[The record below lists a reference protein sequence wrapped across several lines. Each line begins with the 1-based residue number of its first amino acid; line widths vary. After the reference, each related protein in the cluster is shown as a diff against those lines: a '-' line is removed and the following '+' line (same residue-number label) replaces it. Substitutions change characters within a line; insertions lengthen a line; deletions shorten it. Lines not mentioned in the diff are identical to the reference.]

1 MQSSSSTLDNSADDD
16 GLDFLRSMIA
26 EEHVDHQQLPQLSVH
41 QHASTITIDNMSE
54 LLRGSSGRRRSSTQ
68 DDDQDEEDD
77 DDVDMLKG
85 IADADDGGSLASYN
99 MGYNNNNNPDANRP
113 TYISATCD
121 GLDED
126 HDHDNYDNDHD
137 HDNDPHMLV
146 SSPPSIPGGASRT
159 PAANKDQRGPPISPM
174 KHSRELTCSTEK
186 MVKYAHAYANAT
198 DDVPSDNRPDLH
210 IDHPHP
216 DPHPHLRLP
225 RENVTTTLQDMFER
239 EQHADTSFMRRAS
252 SVGSN
257 TTSQAGNVTINN
269 PVGNEYMHCDNPLH
283 HHSSSSVDV
292 VDSQPHAQDGN
303 KDETEHSSTLSDNSS
318 TRKKTSSPKTSHPRL
333 SNNNRRS
340 KTYPPSSSPASVSQ
354 PQMASP
360 SPPSQRP
367 LAVGLPPPP
376 PPHLIKQIQ
385 SHAFH
390 MMAVQHLPVH
400 IQAEAAAAAQAAV
413 AIVAARAGVTVPSMP
428 TPTTTAR
435 AQPPQLTPQ
444 QLQMFQ
450 QQFLQMSQSS
460 NVSNNEPTPQEGI
473 KIDYAAAGE
482 AVAAAAAT
490 ASKATE
496 QRSSH
501 HNSNEFPQV
510 VSTNTPIAIKKKPT
524 EKESS
529 ANVGTVM
536 TPPTMPNTP
545 LTATAALSSST
556 LDVDASSALPHYF
569 TVSDRDDQSVSSAYS
584 ASSRGSGTVSC
595 NSGACRGS
603 SRRRIASSSSMS
615 TSSGGKAKNQQPKKT
630 PRQVKKRVGAA
641 SPKGSAGRSRQ
652 TSSSTSYRGGSL
664 RSMQRARSYTA
675 PGSINGSHGFGIQ
688 IPPMPMGPLS
698 PLPSPPVGSP
708 LPDVRSMRV
717 TTPPRTSLTPTPS
730 SADKPRN
737 RASAAPLVRQHSYPV
752 TSDSRTRSKAHTTT
766 TPQSFHQVST
776 TGISP
781 PPGSVV
787 AATSETPSSYPS
799 SSRAT
804 TTPATPANALL
815 GQPPSSMPLVGGGRG
830 VPPVPF
836 FVPPLPV
843 AGLPIM
849 PAGQQATIKC
859 WCGGSYPA
867 GNKDAETAHAMTTQH
882 KGWIARSQAQFYKM
896 QNNATR

>member
-26 EEHVDHQQLPQLSVH
+26 EEHDDHQQQLPQQSAH
-41 QHASTITIDNMSE
+41 QHASTITIGNMSE

-99 MGYNNNNNPDANRP
+99 MGYNNNNNSDANRP
-113 TYISATCD
+113 TYINTTGD

-126 HDHDNYDNDHD
+126 HDDDHDEDNDRR
-137 HDNDPHMLV
+137 MV
-146 SSPPSIPGGASRT
+146 SSPPSVPDRNNKAPRA
-159 PAANKDQRGPPISPM
+159 PAANKDSNHMQYQHQQGPPISPM

-186 MVKYAHAYANAT
+186 GVKYAHVYAKAT
-198 DDVPSDNRPDLH
+198 DDVPSDNQPYLH

-216 DPHPHLRLP
+216 DPYPHLRLP

-239 EQHADTSFMRRAS
+239 EQHADTNFMRRAS

-257 TTSQAGNVTINN
+257 TTSKAGNVTINN
-269 PVGNEYMHCDNPLH
+269 TVGNEHMHRDNPLH
-283 HHSSSSVDV
+283 HHSSSSVDGI
-292 VDSQPHAQDGN
+292 DREPHAQEGD
-303 KDETEHSSTLSDNSS
+303 KDEIEPSSTISDNSS
-318 TRKKTSSPKTSHPRL
+318 TRKKTSSPKSSRPRL
-333 SNNNRRS
+333 SATSSSSNKNRRS
-340 KTYPPSSSPASVSQ
+340 KTYPPSSSPAC
-354 PQMASP
+354 
-360 SPPSQRP
+360 
-367 LAVGLPPPP
+367 LPPPP
-376 PPHLIKQIQ
+376 PPHLIKQVQ

-413 AIVAARAGVTVPSMP
+413 AIVAARAGVTLPRMP
-428 TPTTTAR
+428 LPTTTAG

-444 QLQMFQ
+444 QLQLFQ

-473 KIDYAAAGE
+473 KIDYEAAGE

-501 HNSNEFPQV
+501 QNSNEFPQV
-510 VSTNTPIAIKKKPT
+510 VSTNTPTTVKKKPT

-556 LDVDASSALPHYF
+556 LDVDASSAPPHYF

-630 PRQVKKRVGAA
+630 PRQVKKRGGAA

-652 TSSSTSYRGGSL
+652 TLSSSYRGGSV

-675 PGSINGSHGFGIQ
+675 PGSINGGHGFGIQ

-717 TTPPRTSLTPTPS
+717 TTPPRSSLTPTTS
-730 SADKPRN
+730 SADRPRN
-737 RASAAPLVRQHSYPV
+737 RASAAPLARQHSYPV
-752 TSDSRTRSKAHTTT
+752 TSNSRTSSKAHTTT
-766 TPQSFHQVST
+766 TPQFFHHVST
-776 TGISP
+776 AGISL
-781 PPGSVV
+781 PPGSAV
-787 AATSETPSSYPS
+787 AAKSETPSSYPS
-799 SSRAT
+799 SSTTA
-804 TTPATPANALL
+804 TTPAIPANALL
-815 GQPPSSMPLVGGGRG
+815 GQPPSSMPLVGGGR

-836 FVPPLPV
+836 FVPPFPV

-849 PAGQQATIKC
+849 PAGQQQATIEC

-867 GNKDAETAHAMTTQH
+867 GNKNAETAHAMTNQH
-882 KGWIARSQAQFYKM
+882 QVWIARSQAQFYKM
-896 QNNATR
+896 QNNAKR